1 MYDDFYKLSGK
12 PFQLTPDHKFFFNS
26 KGHNRAMAY
35 LRYGLEQG
43 EGFIVITGGIGTG
56 KTTLV
61 RNLFDELSNM
71 NVMAAQLVTTQV
83 DPDDMLRMVCASFGL
98 AHEGLNK
105 ATLLHNLE
113 AIARARHTEG
123 KQMLLVVDEA
133 QNLPPRSVE
142 ELRMLSNFQ
151 VNNKA
156 LVQTFLLGQEEFKRT
171 LQSPGM
177 EQVRQRIIASYHLD
191 PLSADETEKYIV
203 HRLQLVGWQQNPTFG
218 EDVFRM
224 IYEFSGGVPR
234 RINAMCDRLMLF
246 GCLEE
251 LRTIEK
257 DAVLSVMQE
266 LEQEVSFDP
275 PGDVKEPQQAPP
287 PQLATVSP
295 LHPVSGNTSSSS
307 AKQQQAVLPH
317 EGHNEP
323 SLQPQS
329 APKSQ
334 PAPKQQSAPK
344 PQPSAQPQSQPI
356 AHADELVYRIQDLE
370 KEISSL
376 KKTLRNEQKLLRKA
390 ILLQMDLDEYE
401 DID

>member
-1 MYDDFYKLSGK
+1 MYDDFYKLKGK

-61 RNLFDELSNM
+61 RNLFQELSNK

-113 AIARARHTEG
+113 AIARTRHAEG
-123 KQMLLVVDEA
+123 KQILLVVDEA
-133 QNLPPRSVE
+133 QNLPARSVE

-151 VNNKA
+151 VGDKA

-177 EQVRQRIIASYHLD
+177 EQFRQRIIASYHLE
-191 PLSADETEKYIV
+191 PLSGDETEKYIK
-203 HRLQLVGWQQNPTFG
+203 HRLQLVGWEGDPEFA
-218 EDVFRM
+218 EEVFQI
-224 IYEFSGGVPR
+224 IYDFTEGVPR
-234 RINAMCDRLMLF
+234 RINSMCDRLMLY

-251 LRTIEK
+251 LHTMDKKAVGAVIE
-257 DAVLSVMQE
+257 E
-266 LEQEVSFDP
+266 LEQEVSYQKP
-275 PGDVKEPQQAPP
+275 STQGQQ
-287 PQLATVSP
+287 QLASVSHLP
-295 LHPVSGNTSSSS
+295 SRGAGAQMS
-307 AKQQQAVLPH
+307 ASNA
-317 EGHNEP
+317 
-323 SLQPQS
+323 
-329 APKSQ
+329 APEMM
-334 PAPKQQSAPK
+334 AN
-344 PQPSAQPQSQPI
+344 
-356 AHADELVYRIQDLE
+356 ADEFIYRIQELE

-376 KKTLRNEQKLLRKA
+376 KKTMRNEQKLLRKA
-390 ILLQMDLDEYE
+390 ILLQMDMDEFDDVE
-401 DID
+401 

>member
-1 MYDDFYKLSGK
+1 MYDDFYKLKGK

-35 LRYGLEQG
+35 LRYGLEPG

-61 RNLFDELSNM
+61 RNLFQELSNK

-113 AIARARHTEG
+113 AIARTRHTEG
-123 KQMLLVVDEA
+123 KQILLVVDEA
-133 QNLPPRSVE
+133 QNLPARSVE

-151 VNNKA
+151 VEDKA

-177 EQVRQRIIASYHLD
+177 EQFRQRIIASYHLE
-191 PLSADETEKYIV
+191 PLSGDETEKYIK
-203 HRLQLVGWQQNPTFG
+203 HRLQLVGWEGDPEFA
-218 EDVFRM
+218 EEVFQI
-224 IYEFSGGVPR
+224 IYDFTEGVPR
-234 RINAMCDRLMLF
+234 RINSMCDRLMLY

-251 LRTIEK
+251 LHTMDKKAVGAVIE
-257 DAVLSVMQE
+257 E
-266 LEQEVSFDP
+266 LEQEVSYQKP
-275 PGDVKEPQQAPP
+275 STQGQQ
-287 PQLATVSP
+287 QLASVSHLP
-295 LHPVSGNTSSSS
+295 SRGAGAQMS
-307 AKQQQAVLPH
+307 ASNA
-317 EGHNEP
+317 
-323 SLQPQS
+323 
-329 APKSQ
+329 APEMM
-334 PAPKQQSAPK
+334 AN
-344 PQPSAQPQSQPI
+344 
-356 AHADELVYRIQDLE
+356 ADEFIYRIQELE

-376 KKTLRNEQKLLRKA
+376 KKTMRNEQKLLRKA
-390 ILLQMDLDEYE
+390 ILLQMDMDEFDDVE
-401 DID
+401 

>member
-1 MYDDFYKLSGK
+1 MYDDFYKLEGK

-61 RNLFDELSNM
+61 RNLFDEISGM

-113 AIARARHTEG
+113 AIARARHAEG
-123 KQMLLVVDEA
+123 KKMLLVVDEA
-133 QNLPPRSVE
+133 QNLPARSVE

-151 VNNKA
+151 VENKA

-177 EQVRQRIIASYHLD
+177 EQVRQRIIASYHLE
-191 PLSADETEKYIV
+191 PLSPDETEKYIL
-203 HRLQLVGWQQNPTFG
+203 HRLQLVNWQEDPTFAEG
-218 EDVFRM
+218 TFRM
-224 IYEFSGGVPR
+224 IYDFTGGVPR
-234 RINAMCDRLMLF
+234 RINAMCDRLMLY

-251 LRTIEK
+251 LHHLEK
-257 DAVLSVMQE
+257 EAVLAVMQE

-275 PGDVKEPQQAPP
+275 PPGEVEPAVVAPEP
-287 PQLATVSP
+287 TRANVSP
-295 LHPVSGNTSSSS
+295 LRPGTSNGATQAT
-307 AKQQQAVLPH
+307 AKR
-317 EGHNEP
+317 
-323 SLQPQS
+323 
-329 APKSQ
+329 
-334 PAPKQQSAPK
+334 PALESMP
-344 PQPSAQPQSQPI
+344 
-356 AHADELVYRIQDLE
+356 HADELIYRIQELE
-370 KEISSL
+370 KEIDSL
-376 KKTLRNEQKLLRKA
+376 KLTMRNEQKLLRKA
-390 ILLQMDLDEYE
+390 ILLQMDLDEFE
-401 DID
+401 DFK

>member
-61 RNLFDELSNM
+61 RNLFEELDGM

-113 AIARARHTEG
+113 AIARARHAEG

-133 QNLPPRSVE
+133 QNLPARSVE

-151 VNNKA
+151 VENKA

-177 EQVRQRIIASYHLD
+177 EQVRQRIIASYHLE
-191 PLSADETEKYIV
+191 PLSPDETEKYIL
-203 HRLQLVGWQQNPTFG
+203 HRLQLVGWKDDPTFANG
-218 EDVFRM
+218 VFRM
-224 IYEFSGGVPR
+224 IHEFTGGVPR

-251 LRTIEK
+251 LHQLEK

-275 PGDVKEPQQAPP
+275 PPGEADHSAEASHATAPM
-287 PQLATVSP
+287 ASVSP
-295 LHPVSGNTSSSS
+295 LRPNAGKAT
-307 AKQQQAVLPH
+307 AAR
-317 EGHNEP
+317 
-323 SLQPQS
+323 
-329 APKSQ
+329 
-334 PAPKQQSAPK
+334 PAPSAIP
-344 PQPSAQPQSQPI
+344 
-356 AHADELVYRIQDLE
+356 HADELIYRIQELE
-370 KEISSL
+370 KEL
-376 KKTLRNEQKLLRKA
+376 DDLRQTLRNEQKLLRKA
-390 ILLQMDLDEYE
+390 ILLQMDLDEFE
-401 DID
+401 DFK

>member
-1 MYDDFYKLSGK
+1 MYDDFYKLDGK

-113 AIARARHTEG
+113 AIARARHAEG

-191 PLSADETEKYIV
+191 PLSAEETEKYIL
-203 HRLQLVGWQQNPTFG
+203 HRLQLVGWKEDPTFAEG
-218 EDVFRM
+218 VFPM
-224 IYEFSGGVPR
+224 IFEFTGGVPR
-234 RINAMCDRLMLF
+234 RINAMCDRMMLY

-251 LRTIEK
+251 LHTLEK

-275 PGDVKEPQQAPP
+275 PGTEEAAQSQ
-287 PQLATVSP
+287 QLASVSP
-295 LHPVSGNTSSSS
+295 LHPTGGGVNGN
-307 AKQQQAVLPH
+307 QA
-317 EGHNEP
+317 
-323 SLQPQS
+323 
-329 APKSQ
+329 A
-334 PAPKQQSAPK
+334 AT
-344 PQPSAQPQSQPI
+344 QPSPQTL

-401 DID
+401 DLD

>member
-1 MYDDFYKLSGK
+1 MYDDFYKLEGK

-61 RNLFDELSNM
+61 RNLFDELSSM

-83 DPDDMLRMVCASFGL
+83 DPEDMLRMVCASFGL

-113 AIARARHTEG
+113 AIARARHAEG

-133 QNLPPRSVE
+133 QNLPARSVE

-151 VNNKA
+151 VNNRA

-191 PLSADETEKYIV
+191 PLSVEETEKYIL
-203 HRLQLVGWQQNPTFG
+203 HRLQLVGWKQDPTFADG
-218 EDVFRM
+218 VFKM
-224 IYEFSGGVPR
+224 IFEFTGGVPR

-251 LRTIEK
+251 MHELNK
-257 DAVLSVMQE
+257 DAVLSVIQE

-275 PGDVKEPQQAPP
+275 PADEKQQ
-287 PQLATVSP
+287 PQLASVSP
-295 LHPVSGNTSSSS
+295 LHPGAPGSNNQAV
-307 AKQQQAVLPH
+307 APQQA
-317 EGHNEP
+317 
-323 SLQPQS
+323 
-329 APKSQ
+329 
-334 PAPKQQSAPK
+334 
-344 PQPSAQPQSQPI
+344 AQPM
-356 AHADELVYRIQDLE
+356 ADAEELIYRIQDLE
-370 KEISSL
+370 KEISTL

-390 ILLQMDLDEYE
+390 ILLQMDLDEYD

>member
-1 MYDDFYKLSGK
+1 MYDDFYKLEGK

-56 KTTLV
+56 RTTLV
-61 RNLFDELSNM
+61 RNLFDELSSM

-113 AIARARHTEG
+113 AIARARHAEG

-191 PLSADETEKYIV
+191 PLSAEETEKYIL
-203 HRLQLVGWQQNPTFG
+203 HRLQLVGWNQDPTFS
-218 EDVFRM
+218 DRVFPM
-224 IYEFSGGVPR
+224 IFEFTGGVPR
-234 RINAMCDRLMLF
+234 RINAMCDRMMLF

-251 LRTIEK
+251 LHYLEK
-257 DAVLSVMQE
+257 DAVLSVMHE
-266 LEQEVSFDP
+266 LEQEVSFYPPVSDP
-275 PGDVKEPQQAPP
+275 GLQQ
-287 PQLATVSP
+287 PQLASVSP
-295 LHPVSGNTSSSS
+295 LHPSGTT
-307 AKQQQAVLPH
+307 AGVGQAVA
-317 EGHNEP
+317 
-323 SLQPQS
+323 SQTTPQTV
-329 APKSQ
+329 
-334 PAPKQQSAPK
+334 
-344 PQPSAQPQSQPI
+344 
-356 AHADELVYRIQDLE
+356 AHADEFVYRIQDLE

-401 DID
+401 DLD

>member
-1 MYDDFYKLSGK
+1 MYDDFYKLEGK

-61 RNLFDELSNM
+61 RNLFDELSSM

-83 DPDDMLRMVCASFGL
+83 DPEDMLRMVCASFGL

-113 AIARARHTEG
+113 AIARARHAEG

-133 QNLPPRSVE
+133 QNLPARSVE

-151 VNNKA
+151 VNNRA

-191 PLSADETEKYIV
+191 PLSVEETEKYIL
-203 HRLQLVGWQQNPTFG
+203 HRLQLVGWQQDPIFADG
-218 EDVFRM
+218 VFKM
-224 IYEFSGGVPR
+224 IFEFTGGVPR

-251 LRTIEK
+251 MHELNK
-257 DAVLSVMQE
+257 DAVLSVIEE
-266 LEQEVSFDP
+266 LEQEVSFNP
-275 PGDVKEPQQAPP
+275 PVDEKQQG
-287 PQLATVSP
+287 PQLASVSP
-295 LHPVSGNTSSSS
+295 LHPGAAGNNNQ
-307 AKQQQAVLPH
+307 AVAPQQA
-317 EGHNEP
+317 
-323 SLQPQS
+323 
-329 APKSQ
+329 
-334 PAPKQQSAPK
+334 
-344 PQPSAQPQSQPI
+344 AQPM
-356 AHADELVYRIQDLE
+356 ADAEELIYRIQDLE
-370 KEISSL
+370 KEISTL
-376 KKTLRNEQKLLRKA
+376 KKTQRNEQKLLRKA
-390 ILLQMDLDEYE
+390 ILLQMDLDEYD

>member
-1 MYDDFYKLSGK
+1 MYDDFYKFDGK

-113 AIARARHTEG
+113 AIARARHAEG

-191 PLSADETEKYIV
+191 PLSAEETEKYIL
-203 HRLQLVGWQQNPTFG
+203 HRLQLVGWKDDPTFAEG
-218 EDVFRM
+218 VFAM
-224 IYEFSGGVPR
+224 IFKFTGGVPR
-234 RINAMCDRLMLF
+234 RINAMCDRMMLY

-251 LRTIEK
+251 LHTLEK

-275 PGDVKEPQQAPP
+275 PGAEDAQPAP

-295 LHPVSGNTSSSS
+295 IHTNGGGGSSSS
-307 AKQQQAVLPH
+307 QAAA
-317 EGHNEP
+317 
-323 SLQPQS
+323 PQ
-329 APKSQ
+329 
-334 PAPKQQSAPK
+334 PK
-344 PQPSAQPQSQPI
+344 PKPTPQTVE
-356 AHADELVYRIQDLE
+356 HADELVFRIQDLE

-401 DID
+401 DLD

>member
-1 MYDDFYKLSGK
+1 MYDDFYKLEGK

-61 RNLFDELSNM
+61 RNLFDELSSM

-83 DPDDMLRMVCASFGL
+83 DPEDMLRMVCASFGL

-113 AIARARHTEG
+113 AIARARHAEG

-133 QNLPPRSVE
+133 QNLPARSVE

-151 VNNKA
+151 VNNRA

-171 LQSPGM
+171 LQTPGM

-191 PLSADETEKYIV
+191 PLSVEETEKYIL
-203 HRLQLVGWQQNPTFG
+203 HRLQLVGWQQDPTFADG
-218 EDVFRM
+218 VFKM
-224 IYEFSGGVPR
+224 IFEFTGGVPR

-251 LRTIEK
+251 MHELNK
-257 DAVLSVMQE
+257 DAVLSVIEE

-275 PGDVKEPQQAPP
+275 PVDEKQQG
-287 PQLATVSP
+287 PQLASVSP
-295 LHPVSGNTSSSS
+295 LHPGSAGNNQ
-307 AKQQQAVLPH
+307 AVAPQQA
-317 EGHNEP
+317 
-323 SLQPQS
+323 
-329 APKSQ
+329 
-334 PAPKQQSAPK
+334 
-344 PQPSAQPQSQPI
+344 AQPM
-356 AHADELVYRIQDLE
+356 ADAEELIYRIQDLE
-370 KEISSL
+370 KEISTL

-390 ILLQMDLDEYE
+390 ILLQMDLDEYD

>member
-61 RNLFDELSNM
+61 RNLFEELDGM

-113 AIARARHTEG
+113 AIARARHAEG

-133 QNLPPRSVE
+133 QNLPARSVE

-151 VNNKA
+151 VDNRA

-177 EQVRQRIIASYHLD
+177 EQVRQRIIASYHLE
-191 PLSADETEKYIV
+191 PLSPDETEKYIL
-203 HRLQLVGWQQNPTFG
+203 HRLQLVGWQEDPTFDEG
-218 EDVFRM
+218 VFRM
-224 IYEFSGGVPR
+224 IFEFTGGVPR
-234 RINAMCDRLMLF
+234 RINAMCDRLMLY

-251 LRTIEK
+251 LHHLEK
-257 DAVLSVMQE
+257 DAVLSVMHE

-275 PGDVKEPQQAPP
+275 PPGEADQSASAPP
-287 PQLATVSP
+287 AQPEQPGNTDEQSGQPMASVSP
-295 LHPVSGNTSSSS
+295 LRPAAKNASGQAAAPKASS
-307 AKQQQAVLPH
+307 APM
-317 EGHNEP
+317 P
-323 SLQPQS
+323 
-329 APKSQ
+329 
-334 PAPKQQSAPK
+334 
-344 PQPSAQPQSQPI
+344 
-356 AHADELVYRIQDLE
+356 HADELIYRIQELE
-370 KEISSL
+370 KEVDDL
-376 KKTLRNEQKLLRKA
+376 RQTLRKEQKLLRKA
-390 ILLQMDLDEYE
+390 ILLQMDLDEFE
-401 DID
+401 DFN

>member
-1 MYDDFYKLSGK
+1 MYDDFYKLEGK
-12 PFQLTPDHKFFFNS
+12 PFQLTPDHRFFFNS

-83 DPDDMLRMVCASFGL
+83 DPEDMLRMVCASFGL

-113 AIARARHTEG
+113 AIARARHAEG

-151 VNNKA
+151 VNNRA

-191 PLSADETEKYIV
+191 PLSAEETEKYIL
-203 HRLQLVGWQQNPTFG
+203 HRLQLVGWKDDPTFNDG
-218 EDVFRM
+218 VFQM
-224 IYEFSGGVPR
+224 IYEFTGGVPR

-251 LRTIEK
+251 MHVLDK

-266 LEQEVSFDP
+266 LEQEVSFDA
-275 PGDVKEPQQAPP
+275 PGEEKPQQA

-295 LHPVSGNTSSSS
+295 LHPGAPGSNNN
-307 AKQQQAVLPH
+307 QAV
-317 EGHNEP
+317 
-323 SLQPQS
+323 
-329 APKSQ
+329 
-334 PAPKQQSAPK
+334 APK
-344 PQPSAQPQSQPI
+344 PATQPLAD
-356 AHADELVYRIQDLE
+356 ADELVYRIQDLE
-370 KEISSL
+370 KEISTL

>member
-1 MYDDFYKLSGK
+1 MYDDFYKLDGK

-61 RNLFDELSNM
+61 RNLFDELSSM

-113 AIARARHTEG
+113 AIARARHAEG

-191 PLSADETEKYIV
+191 PLSIEETEKYIL
-203 HRLQLVGWQQNPTFG
+203 HRLQLVGWKEDPTFADG
-218 EDVFRM
+218 VFPM
-224 IYEFSGGVPR
+224 IYEFTGGVPR
-234 RINAMCDRLMLF
+234 RINAMCDRMMLY

-251 LRTIEK
+251 LHTLEK

-275 PGDVKEPQQAPP
+275 PTTEGEEQS
-287 PQLATVSP
+287 PQLASVSP
-295 LHPVSGNTSSSS
+295 LHPSASGVNGN
-307 AKQQQAVLPH
+307 QAT
-317 EGHNEP
+317 
-323 SLQPQS
+323 
-329 APKSQ
+329 AT
-334 PAPKQQSAPK
+334 
-344 PQPSAQPQSQPI
+344 QPSPQTV

-401 DID
+401 DLD

>member
-1 MYDDFYKLSGK
+1 MYDDFYHLDGK

-61 RNLFDELSNM
+61 RNLFEELNGM

-113 AIARARHTEG
+113 AIARARHAEG
-123 KQMLLVVDEA
+123 KQILLVVDEA
-133 QNLPPRSVE
+133 QNLPARSVE

-151 VNNKA
+151 VDNKA

-177 EQVRQRIIASYHLD
+177 EQFRQRIIASYHLE
-191 PLSADETEKYIV
+191 PRSVDETEKYIK
-203 HRLQLVGWQQNPTFG
+203 HRLQLVGGDDDPDFADG
-218 EDVFRM
+218 VFRM
-224 IYEFSGGVPR
+224 IYECTGGVPR
-234 RINAMCDRLMLF
+234 RSYAMCDRRMLV

-251 LRTIEK
+251 LHTIDK
-257 DAVLSVMQE
+257 DAVLSVSQE
-266 LEQEVSFDP
+266 LEQEVSY
-275 PGDVKEPQQAPP
+275 QAPAGGTE
-287 PQLATVSP
+287 PQLASVSQIR
-295 LHPVSGNTSSSS
+295 PVNAAGG
-307 AKQQQAVLPH
+307 QAAA
-317 EGHNEP
+317 
-323 SLQPQS
+323 PQIV
-329 APKSQ
+329 AET
-334 PAPKQQSAPK
+334 
-344 PQPSAQPQSQPI
+344 
-356 AHADELVYRIQDLE
+356 DDLVYRIQELE

-376 KKTLRNEQKLLRKA
+376 KQTIRNEKKLLRKA

-401 DID
+401 DFDD

>member
-61 RNLFDELSNM
+61 RNLFNEIDDK

-113 AIARARHTEG
+113 AIARARHAEG

-133 QNLPPRSVE
+133 QNLPARSVE

-151 VNNKA
+151 VDNRA

-177 EQVRQRIIASYHLD
+177 EQVRQRIIASYHLE
-191 PLSADETEKYIV
+191 PLSPDETEKYIL
-203 HRLQLVGWQQNPTFG
+203 HRLQLVGWQEDPTFSDG
-218 EDVFRM
+218 VFRM
-224 IYEFSGGVPR
+224 IHEFTGGVPR
-234 RINAMCDRLMLF
+234 RINAMCDRLMLY

-251 LRTIEK
+251 LHHLEK

-275 PGDVKEPQQAPP
+275 PPGEADLSATPLPSEAPK
-287 PQLATVSP
+287 ASVSP
-295 LHPVSGNTSSSS
+295 LRPNGKSGS
-307 AKQQQAVLPH
+307 QAT
-317 EGHNEP
+317 
-323 SLQPQS
+323 
-329 APKSQ
+329 ATQ
-334 PAPKQQSAPK
+334 PAAAPL
-344 PQPSAQPQSQPI
+344 P
-356 AHADELVYRIQDLE
+356 HADELIYRIQELE
-370 KEISSL
+370 KDL
-376 KKTLRNEQKLLRKA
+376 DNLRQTLRNEQKLLRKA
-390 ILLQMDLDEYE
+390 ILLQMDLDEFE
-401 DID
+401 DLK

>member
-1 MYDDFYKLSGK
+1 MYDDFYKLDGK

-113 AIARARHTEG
+113 AIARARHAEG

-191 PLSADETEKYIV
+191 PLSAEETEKYIL
-203 HRLQLVGWQQNPTFG
+203 HRLQLVGWKEDPTFAEG
-218 EDVFRM
+218 VFPM
-224 IYEFSGGVPR
+224 IYEFTGGVPR
-234 RINAMCDRLMLF
+234 RINAMCDRIMLY

-251 LRTIEK
+251 LHTLEK

-275 PGDVKEPQQAPP
+275 PGTEGIQPPP

-295 LHPVSGNTSSSS
+295 IHSNGGAGGSS
-307 AKQQQAVLPH
+307 QAAAP
-317 EGHNEP
+317 
-323 SLQPQS
+323 QPT
-329 APKSQ
+329 
-334 PAPKQQSAPK
+334 PAPT
-344 PQPSAQPQSQPI
+344 PQTVE
-356 AHADELVYRIQDLE
+356 HADELVFRIQDLE

-401 DID
+401 DLD

>member
-1 MYDDFYKLSGK
+1 MYDDFYKLEGK

-61 RNLFDELSNM
+61 RNLFDELSSM

-83 DPDDMLRMVCASFGL
+83 DPEDMLRMVCASFGL

-113 AIARARHTEG
+113 AIARARHAEG

-133 QNLPPRSVE
+133 QNLPARSVE

-151 VNNKA
+151 VNNRA

-191 PLSADETEKYIV
+191 PLSVEETEKYIL
-203 HRLQLVGWQQNPTFG
+203 HRLQLVGWQQDPSFVDG
-218 EDVFRM
+218 VFKM
-224 IYEFSGGVPR
+224 IFEFTGGVPR

-251 LRTIEK
+251 MHELNK
-257 DAVLSVMQE
+257 DAVLSVIEE

-275 PGDVKEPQQAPP
+275 PVDEKQQG
-287 PQLATVSP
+287 PQLASVSP
-295 LHPVSGNTSSSS
+295 LHPGTAGNNQ
-307 AKQQQAVLPH
+307 AVAPQQA
-317 EGHNEP
+317 
-323 SLQPQS
+323 
-329 APKSQ
+329 
-334 PAPKQQSAPK
+334 
-344 PQPSAQPQSQPI
+344 AQPM
-356 AHADELVYRIQDLE
+356 ADAEELIYRIQDLE
-370 KEISSL
+370 KEISTL

-390 ILLQMDLDEYE
+390 ILLQMDLDEYD

>member
-1 MYDDFYKLSGK
+1 MYDDFYKLEGK

-61 RNLFDELSNM
+61 RNLFDELSSM

-83 DPDDMLRMVCASFGL
+83 DPEDMLRMVCASFGL

-113 AIARARHTEG
+113 AIARARHAEG

-133 QNLPPRSVE
+133 QNLPARSVE

-151 VNNKA
+151 VNNRA

-191 PLSADETEKYIV
+191 PLSVEETEKYIL
-203 HRLQLVGWQQNPTFG
+203 HRLQLVGWQQDPTFSDG
-218 EDVFRM
+218 VFKM
-224 IYEFSGGVPR
+224 IFEFTGGVPR

-251 LRTIEK
+251 MHELNK
-257 DAVLSVMQE
+257 DAVLSVIEE

-275 PGDVKEPQQAPP
+275 PVDEKQQG
-287 PQLATVSP
+287 PQLASVSP
-295 LHPVSGNTSSSS
+295 LHPGAAGNNQ
-307 AKQQQAVLPH
+307 AVAPQQA
-317 EGHNEP
+317 
-323 SLQPQS
+323 
-329 APKSQ
+329 
-334 PAPKQQSAPK
+334 
-344 PQPSAQPQSQPI
+344 AQPM
-356 AHADELVYRIQDLE
+356 ADAEELIYRIQDLE
-370 KEISSL
+370 KEISTL

-390 ILLQMDLDEYE
+390 ILLQMDLDEYD

>member
-1 MYDDFYKLSGK
+1 MYDDFYKLKGK

-61 RNLFDELSNM
+61 RNLFQELSNK

-113 AIARARHTEG
+113 AIARTRHTEG
-123 KQMLLVVDEA
+123 KQILLVVDEA
-133 QNLPPRSVE
+133 QNLPARSVE

-151 VNNKA
+151 VGEKA

-177 EQVRQRIIASYHLD
+177 EQFRQRIIASYHLE
-191 PLSADETEKYIV
+191 PLSGDETEKYIK
-203 HRLQLVGWQQNPTFG
+203 HRLQLVGW
-218 EDVFRM
+218 EDDPAFADEVFQK
-224 IYEFSGGVPR
+224 IYDFTEGVPR
-234 RINAMCDRLMLF
+234 RINSMCDRLMLY

-251 LRTIEK
+251 LHTMDEKAVDDVIE
-257 DAVLSVMQE
+257 E
-266 LEQEVSFDP
+266 LEQEVSYQK
-275 PGDVKEPQQAPP
+275 PGTQGQQLLASVSQLPSRGTGAQMSASNAAPEMM
-287 PQLATVSP
+287 A
-295 LHPVSGNTSSSS
+295 N
-307 AKQQQAVLPH
+307 
-317 EGHNEP
+317 
-323 SLQPQS
+323 
-329 APKSQ
+329 
-334 PAPKQQSAPK
+334 
-344 PQPSAQPQSQPI
+344 
-356 AHADELVYRIQDLE
+356 ADEFIYRIQELE

-376 KKTLRNEQKLLRKA
+376 KKTMRNEQKLLRKA
-390 ILLQMDLDEYE
+390 ILLQMDMDEFDDVE
-401 DID
+401 

>member
-1 MYDDFYKLSGK
+1 
-12 PFQLTPDHKFFFNS
+12 
-26 KGHNRAMAY
+26 
-35 LRYGLEQG
+35 LEQG

-61 RNLFDELSNM
+61 RNLFDELSSM

-83 DPDDMLRMVCASFGL
+83 DPEDMLRMVCASFGL

-113 AIARARHTEG
+113 AIARARHAEG

-133 QNLPPRSVE
+133 QNLPARSVE

-151 VNNKA
+151 VNNRA

-171 LQSPGM
+171 LQSSGM

-191 PLSADETEKYIV
+191 PLSLEETEKYIL
-203 HRLQLVGWQQNPTFG
+203 HRLQLVGWKQDPTFSEG
-218 EDVFRM
+218 VFNM
-224 IYEFSGGVPR
+224 IYEFTGGVPR

-251 LRTIEK
+251 MHELNK

-275 PGDVKEPQQAPP
+275 PVDERQQG

-295 LHPVSGNTSSSS
+295 LHPSASSNNNQ
-307 AKQQQAVLPH
+307 AVAPQQA
-317 EGHNEP
+317 
-323 SLQPQS
+323 
-329 APKSQ
+329 
-334 PAPKQQSAPK
+334 
-344 PQPSAQPQSQPI
+344 AQPM
-356 AHADELVYRIQDLE
+356 ADAEELIYRIQDLE
-370 KEISSL
+370 KEISTL

-390 ILLQMDLDEYE
+390 ILLQMDLDEYD
-401 DID
+401 DIE

>member
-1 MYDDFYKLSGK
+1 MYDDFYKLKGK

-61 RNLFDELSNM
+61 RNLFDELSGM

-113 AIARARHTEG
+113 AIARARHAEG

-191 PLSADETEKYIV
+191 PLSAEETEKYIL
-203 HRLQLVGWQQNPTFG
+203 HRLQLVGWNEDPTFNDG
-218 EDVFRM
+218 VFQM
-224 IYEFSGGVPR
+224 IYEFTGGVPR

-251 LRTIEK
+251 LHALEK
-257 DAVLSVMQE
+257 DAVLSVMNE

-275 PGDVKEPQQAPP
+275 PGEEEAQA

-295 LHPVSGNTSSSS
+295 LHPGGTGNHQAT
-307 AKQQQAVLPH
+307 APQQA
-317 EGHNEP
+317 
-323 SLQPQS
+323 
-329 APKSQ
+329 
-334 PAPKQQSAPK
+334 
-344 PQPSAQPQSQPI
+344 AQPV

>member
-1 MYDDFYKLSGK
+1 MYDDFYKLTGK

-61 RNLFDELSNM
+61 RNLFDELDGM

-113 AIARARHTEG
+113 AIARARHAEG

-133 QNLPPRSVE
+133 QNLPARSVE

-151 VNNKA
+151 VDNRA

-177 EQVRQRIIASYHLD
+177 EQVRQRIIASYHLE
-191 PLSADETEKYIV
+191 PLSPDETEKYIL
-203 HRLQLVGWQQNPTFG
+203 HRLQLVGWDKDPTFDEG
-218 EDVFRM
+218 VFRM
-224 IYEFSGGVPR
+224 IHEFTGGVPR

-251 LRTIEK
+251 LHHLEK

-275 PGDVKEPQQAPP
+275 PPGEADNQDQQSLQPP
-287 PQLATVSP
+287 RASVSP
-295 LHPVSGNTSSSS
+295 LRPAGKGGN
-307 AKQQQAVLPH
+307 QATATRPATAPLP
-317 EGHNEP
+317 
-323 SLQPQS
+323 
-329 APKSQ
+329 
-334 PAPKQQSAPK
+334 
-344 PQPSAQPQSQPI
+344 
-356 AHADELVYRIQDLE
+356 HADELIYRIQELE
-370 KEISSL
+370 KEL
-376 KKTLRNEQKLLRKA
+376 DDLRQTVRNEQKLLRKA
-390 ILLQMDLDEYE
+390 ILLQMDLDEFE
-401 DID
+401 DFK